1 MKQGCCSL
9 KWFQEQLLQCCQQI
23 KSSNSTSQYF
33 VCLFEVFVVPFENF
47 SLKRRR
53 HHYRWRAVN
62 LALVATEQWGFF
74 SVPYLLWH
82 GTSVCNGNLWGP
94 VTLTPFAKH
103 LAVELSLPV
112 FATWVCRSWNLK
124 TRPSACEA
132 NGPTHCATAAVSTI
146 FRTLHFYIKH
156 IIIRGLFLQYLILH
170 CIQIT
175 ILLNR

>member
-53 HHYRWRAVN
+53 HHYRWRAAN

-74 SVPYLLWH
+74 GVPYLLWH
-82 GTSVCNGNLWGP
+82 GTSVYNGNLWGP

-112 FATWVCRSWNLK
+112 FATWVCRSWNFK
-124 TRPSACEA
+124 TQPSECKA
-132 NGPTHCATAAVSTI
+132 NAPTHCATAAVQ
-146 FRTLHFYIKH
+146 
-156 IIIRGLFLQYLILH
+156 QYLEH
-170 CIQIT
+170 VDYNSV
-175 ILLNR
+175 LNRSIY